1 MEARSA
7 LGTERNREPLADVDL
22 LQTQDLVPQGAEGK
36 QARWS
41 SEPVDAA

>member
-1 MEARSA
+1 MRWAQRE
-7 LGTERNREPLADVDL
+7 TEQLADVDL
-22 LQTQDLVPQGAEGK
+22 LQAQDLVPRGAEGK